1 MPKVIVVYESKY
13 GNTKLAAEKIAA
25 GIKKVSGVD
34 VALNE
39 VKELVPNRLVDFD
52 AIVVGS
58 PNHMGGATRNIGGL
72 VNKLADLKLDGKLI
86 AVFDTCAENDYQ
98 KVVKKLEKMIS
109 QKAPNIKLFTPGLS
123 IKISGMKGPISQDEL
138 NKCETFGSQFANQIK
153 K

>member
-1 MPKVIVVYESKY
+1 MPKAIIVYESKY
-13 GNTKLAAEKIAA
+13 GNTKLAAEKIAE
-25 GIKKVSGVD
+25 GIKKVSGVE

-39 VKELVPNRLVDFD
+39 VKELVPSRLYDFD
-52 AIVVGS
+52 AVVVGS
-58 PNHMGGATRNIGGL
+58 PNHIGSATRNIGAL

-86 AVFDTCAENDYQ
+86 AFFDTCAEQDYQ

-123 IKISGMKGPISQDEL
+123 LRVVGMKGPISQEEL
-138 NKCETFGSQFANQIK
+138 NKCELFGSQLAEKIK